1 MLSLSIMP
9 DATTK
14 YKKAKDKS
22 VRKLGETYISEHG
35 EMMPTAS
42 KPGKPATS
50 AFLAQVGRNPANPR
64 ISRQAGQVPF
74 DAALWTHIFNHD
86 QKISTE
92 PGRTLLSYTYKKA
105 HQPPHMSE
113 VAPVRD
119 LSREIKMMSLNPSVY
134 GNVYGVLGS
143 S

>member
-1 MLSLSIMP
+1 MLSINIMP
-9 DATTK
+9 GSTIK
-14 YKKAKDKS
+14 YKAKGKE

-35 EMMPTAS
+35 EMMPTA
-42 KPGKPATS
+42 PKPAKAQTS
-50 AFLAQVGRNPANPR
+50 RFLARIAETPSNPR
-64 ISRQAGQVPF
+64 ISRQSGDVPF

-86 QKISTE
+86 QKVSTE
-92 PGRTLLSYTYKKA
+92 PGRTLLSYTYKKSR
-105 HQPPHMSE
+105 QPPHMSD
-113 VAPVRD
+113 VAPVRQ